1 MVTQDARSVAAG
13 TGTSPEGTAAPGTPG
28 TPGTGTQA
36 AERKVQIVRV
46 SPEGAATLW
55 GAVLGALGLVW
66 VLYERVLAFSG
77 VLGFWVCWYVT
88 FLLLYAAM
96 AWMQWDRRD
105 VVNKV
110 TTVAL
115 AGAGVVVLAIVF
127 GTDLYTL
134 VRGLASVFHPNF
146 WVQSMAFAGPQS
158 GLGIG
163 GAANAAVGTL
173 EQIALATALSV
184 PLAVACAV
192 FLSEVGGSLARPVRI
207 IVEAMTAL
215 PDIIAGLFIYA
226 LFILTL
232 GMQKSGLAA
241 SLAIAVTMLPII
253 ARASEVVLRL
263 VPGTLREASYALGS
277 SQWRTVW
284 NVVLPTARP
293 GLATAVVLGMARGI
307 GETAPVLI
315 VAGFTKE
322 FNFNPLSGPMVSLP
336 LYIWNY
342 VHIEG
347 SATAPLYIVR
357 GFGAGVMLVLVVL
370 GLFTL
375 ARKLGGTAPGELTKR
390 QRRQL
395 ARQGEQ
401 V

>member
-1 MVTQDARSVAAG
+1 MVTQDARSTATDTG
-13 TGTSPEGTAAPGTPG
+13 PGPESTGTQGAERKVRIVRISPEGTA
-28 TPGTGTQA
+28 
-36 AERKVQIVRV
+36 
-46 SPEGAATLW
+46 TLW
-55 GAVLGALGLVW
+55 GSVLGALGLVW
-66 VLYERVLAFSG
+66 VLYERVLPFTG
-77 VLGFWVCWYVT
+77 VLGFWLCWYVV
-88 FLLLYAAM
+88 FLAIYATTA
-96 AWMQWDRRD
+96 AMQWDRRD

-110 TTVAL
+110 TAVAC
-115 AGAGVVVLAIVF
+115 ASAGVVVLAVVF
-127 GTDLYTL
+127 GTDLYTG
-134 VRGLASVFHPNF
+134 VRGASAAFHANF
-146 WVQSMAFAGPQS
+146 WYQSMAFAGPTS
-158 GLGIG
+158 SLDIG
-163 GAANAAVGTL
+163 GAAHAAVGTV
-173 EQIALATALSV
+173 ETIAIATLLSV
-184 PLAVACAV
+184 PLAVAAAI
-192 FLSEVGGSLARPVRI
+192 FLSEVGGALARPVRT

-241 SLAIAVTMLPII
+241 ALAIAVTMLPII

-293 GLATAVVLGMARGI
+293 GLATAIVLGMARGI

-322 FNFNPLSGPMVSLP
+322 FNFNPVSGPMVSLP

-347 SATAPLYIVR
+347 VNASYVAR
-357 GFGAGVMLVLVVL
+357 GFGAGVVLVIVVL

-395 ARQGEQ
+395 ARQGTQ